1 MTRAEQKPRLRVSL
15 TVMLLAGA
23 AVAVTLGVVGSVGGA
38 PRELP
43 VVWFSSVQSL
53 KAWSATIILVLVLA
67 QLATALWM
75 YGRIPGAGAAPS
87 WVPSVHRLT
96 GTVAFLSSLPLAF
109 YCLYGFG
116 FDTSSPRTLAHSA
129 AGCLFYGAFTAK
141 MLGIR
146 SRRLPGW
153 GIAVLGGT
161 VFTLFVVL
169 WALSALWWFDA
180 AGFDR

>member
-1 MTRAEQKPRLRVSL
+1 MTRVEPKPRAPL
-15 TVMLLAGA
+15 TVMVLAGA
-23 AVAVTLGVVGSVGGA
+23 AVAITLGVAGSLGGA

-53 KAWSATIILVLVLA
+53 KAWSATVILLLVLA
-67 QLATALWM
+67 QLVTALWM
-75 YGRIPGAGAAPS
+75 YGRIPGVRTVPS
-87 WVPSVHRLT
+87 WVPPVHRRT
-96 GTVAFLSSLPLAF
+96 GTVAFLLSLPLAF

-116 FDTSSPRTLAHSA
+116 FDTSSPRTLAHSV

-169 WALSALWWFDA
+169 WTLSALWWFDA

>member
-1 MTRAEQKPRLRVSL
+1 MTHTDPKPSSRVPL
-15 TVMLLAGA
+15 TVMVLAGA
-23 AVAVTLGVVGSVGGA
+23 AVAITLGVVGSIGGA

-43 VVWFSSVQSL
+43 VFWFSSVQSL
-53 KAWSATIILVLVLA
+53 KAWSATVVLALVFA

-75 YGRIPGAGAAPS
+75 FGRIPGVQTAPS
-87 WVPSVHRLT
+87 WVPPVHRIT
-96 GTVAFLSSLPLAF
+96 GTVAFLLSLPLAF
-109 YCLYGFG
+109 YCLHGFG
-116 FDTSSPRTLAHSA
+116 FDTSTPRTLAHSA

-141 MLGIR
+141 MIGIR
-146 SRRLPGW
+146 SRRLPAW